1 MMATGCLYDAVVAL
15 GKSHLELRR
24 NLPYLLSEYVEIDKV
39 NQNTCVPNS
48 TSVFTSSKKKSILD
62 VYFLKAAAVCA
73 KIII

>member
-39 NQNTCVPNS
+39 NRNTCVLNS
-48 TSVFTSSKKKSILD
+48 TSVFTSSKKYLFLFWMGI
-62 VYFLKAAAVCA
+62 FLKQQLFVQ
-73 KIII
+73 KQ